1 MSQLREVEGSL
12 YFYGDRVATAFEF
25 ENGVKIIG
33 FKNGFNFDLRVLSVG
48 KNPKRKGLG
57 KRALRTIR
65 PLFREIT
72 VNEINEDV
80 LPFWRKMK
88 DRGLVN
94 RIGTMKGE
102 LVHRRIKK
110 VP

>member
-12 YFYGDRVATAFEF
+12 YFYGDRIATAFEF

-33 FKNGFNFDLRVLSVG
+33 FKNGFSFDLRVLSIG

-57 KRALRTIR
+57 KRALGTIR

-72 VNEINEDV
+72 VNEINEDA
-80 LPFWRKMK
+80 LPFWEKMK
-88 DRGLVN
+88 DRGLIN
-94 RIGTMKGE
+94 RIGTKKGE
-102 LVHRRIKK
+102 LVCWRVKK
-110 VP
+110 TP